1 MKILRRIGYFLFLFI
16 VLPMLVSYVTRP
28 FMNEW
33 QSNNELSASGY
44 AVIAKEYP
52 TLSLSAQSVIDQHMS
67 KGYLIQKD
75 SQSIYDAMLKD
86 RPGGIMVSPSPDFG
100 DPPEAIHLTVYRN
113 IVGQPTK
120 SKAKDLLLNYSYR
133 KNI

>member
-1 MKILRRIGYFLFLFI
+1 MKILRRTGYLLFLFI
-16 VLPMLVSYVTRP
+16 VLPMLVSYAARP
-28 FMNEW
+28 YMNEW
-33 QSNNELSASGY
+33 QRSNELSASGY

-75 SQSIYDAMLKD
+75 SESIYDAMLKE
-86 RPGGIMVSPSPDFG
+86 RPDGITVSPSPDFG
-100 DPPEAIHLTVYRN
+100 DPPEAIYLRVYRS

-120 SKAKDLLLNYSYR
+120 SKAKDLLLNYSSR